1 MVGCYNL
8 SKWFFINEFEG
19 HEITGKNTPEE
30 ITAELLARY
39 PHCSVVLTLG
49 KQGVYFKNAECTAK
63 HGAYTVKAVDTTGAG
78 DTFTGYFLAG
88 VEKGWGIHDILK
100 RASIA
105 SAIAVSRAGAA
116 ASIPTLKEVLASKF
130 IPE

>member
-1 MVGCYNL
+1 MVFNVKSL
-8 SKWFFINEFEG
+8 LTHSNSFSFEM
-19 HEITGKNTPEE
+19 EKNTAGCRALNLNF
-30 ITAELLARY
+30 I
-39 PHCSVVLTLG
+39 VG
-49 KQGVYFKNAECTAK
+49 GVYFKNAECTAK